1 MTSAAQSRLTAG
13 LYVVL
18 GLQVMVAPLATS
30 FYLPGLP
37 ELATDL
43 GGSIAEAQLTVS
55 SALVGLA
62 VGQFFL
68 GSISDRYGRRR
79 PLLIGMGL
87 FVLTSI
93 LCALAP
99 NLTVLVILRF
109 LQGLAGAA
117 GPVIARA
124 SIRDMAS
131 GREAAQGL
139 SRLLFIAGMAPVVG
153 PLIGGLILLVMDWRG
168 LFLALAVVA
177 GVALAVAVRWFPETL
192 PRERRLGGSRGG
204 QRAAMAMV
212 LRDRTVVTFLLVT
225 ASLGIVSFGFSSTS
239 PFYFIEGFGL
249 SPQQYAAIVAANSLA
264 FVGGAYVNTR
274 AVGVTG
280 PRRALA
286 RGLTLMCLTTSVIL
300 VTTLI
305 GTGVWWPLVFTVLT
319 MGAYGGMIANS
330 QALALNSHA
339 AVAGTVSALLGTAQ
353 FIGGAVVPP
362 LVTPVLGPM
371 IALPVLLVGA
381 SAVALALTVTSK
393 GARSGRWE
401 RPSAGAV

>member
-1 MTSAAQSRLTAG
+1 MTSTTQPRLTTG

-43 GGSIAEAQLTVS
+43 GASVSEAQLTVS

-68 GSISDRYGRRR
+68 GSLSDRFGRRR
-79 PLLIGMGL
+79 PLLIGMAL
-87 FVLTSI
+87 FVITSL

-99 NLTVLVILRF
+99 NLAVLVVLRF

-124 SIRDMAS
+124 AIRDMTS
-131 GREAAQGL
+131 GREAAQAL
-139 SRLLFIAGMAPVVG
+139 SRLLFITGMAPVMG
-153 PLIGGLILLVMDWRG
+153 PLIGGLVLMVMDWRG

-177 GVALAVAVRWFPETL
+177 GVGLAAALRRFPETL
-192 PRERRLGGSRGG
+192 PVDRRLGGSRGSHK
-204 QRAAMAMV
+204 AAMGQA
-212 LRDRTVVTFLLVT
+212 LRDPIVRLFLAVT
-225 ASLGIVSFGFSSTS
+225 ALLAIVSFGFSTTS
-239 PFYFIEGFGL
+239 PFYFIEGYGL
-249 SPQQYAAIVAANSLA
+249 TPQQYAGIVAANSLA

-274 AVGVTG
+274 VVGRSG

-286 RGLTLMCLTTSVIL
+286 RGLGIMCLTTSVIL
-300 VTTLI
+300 VATFV
-305 GTGVWWPLVFTVLT
+305 GTVVWWPLVFTVIT
-319 MGAYGGMIANS
+319 MGAYGGMIANA
-330 QALALNSHA
+330 QALALSPHA
-339 AVAGTVSALLGTAQ
+339 AIAGTVSALLGTSQ

-362 LVTPVLGPM
+362 VVTALLGPVTSMPVLM
-371 IALPVLLVGA
+371 VGA
-381 SAVALALTVTSK
+381 SAAALLVMLGFRRRAAS
-393 GARSGRWE
+393 
-401 RPSAGAV
+401 PAGVD